1 MKAPHG
7 DMTVKDALEFCGPTQ
22 RQRLSRLSEKYVL
35 KLRELHIGHI
45 RTYESERLREVDLHV
60 VNAEVDALL
69 RLVEA
74 AGVGDLSL
82 RKYRPLQESYVLT
95 FDEVKALPMR
105 AQKFIE
111 VLEREIQRLTS
122 DNDRIIKALRK
133 ATLAARRRY

>member
-7 DMTVKDALEFCGPTQ
+7 DMTVKDALECCPPTQ

-35 KLRELHIGHI
+35 KLRELHIGHVK
-45 RTYESERLREVDLHV
+45 TYESDRLREVDLNV

-82 RKYRPLQESYVLT
+82 RKYRPLQESHVLT
-95 FDEVKALPMR
+95 FDEIKSLPAR

-111 VLEREIQRLTS
+111 VLEREIQRLTTE
-122 DNDRIIKALRK
+122 NDRITKALRK
-133 ATLAARRRY
+133 ATLARKRY